1 MSKTD
6 TQTAYAQ
13 GRCDGIGEGA
23 QMMRTEACNL
33 LQQQRAAVHKAR
45 RRMGTLEATILS
57 AHVDYLDEMIELIQ
71 RIEVTP

>member
-1 MSKTD
+1 MSNAD
-6 TQTAYAQ
+6 TQAAYDQ
-13 GRCDGIGEGA
+13 WRRDKIGEGA
-23 QMMRTEACNL
+23 QMMCYEVCKL

-57 AHVDYLDEMIELIQ
+57 AHVDYLDEMIDLIQ